1 MILKIEKYFIRRDE
15 MNQQTKNKTK
25 RKEKAVIYEQ
35 TCLAPGIYS
44 LWIKA
49 DMAKEAK
56 AGQFIGVYL
65 NDKTKLLAR
74 PISICDVKPE
84 ESLLR
89 MVYRAGGEGTK
100 LLSTY
105 TQGTEI
111 DVIGILG
118 NGYEN
123 AFDENN
129 INLEGKKIVVIGG
142 GIGIPPMLLAAK
154 TLANANKEIVL
165 GYANNNMFL
174 KDEFDAVPNGKVTI
188 ATDDGSVGTKGTVID
203 AMKANG
209 ITGDIL
215 IACGPM
221 PMLRALKA
229 FAAEN
234 NMDAFIS
241 LEERM
246 ACGIGAC
253 LGCVCKTTKKDHHT
267 NVDNTRIC
275 VEGPVFNANDVEI

>member
-1 MILKIEKYFIRRDE
+1 M
-15 MNQQTKNKTK
+15 K
-25 RKEKAVIYEQ
+25 RKEKAVIFEQ
-35 TCLAPGIYS
+35 TCIAPDIYS
-44 LWIKA
+44 LWIKTS
-49 DMAKEAK
+49 MAKEAK

-65 NDKTKLLAR
+65 NDKTKILAR

-84 ESLLR
+84 EDLLR

-100 LLSTY
+100 LLASY
-105 TQGTEI
+105 EKDTEI
-111 DVIGILG
+111 DVIGVLG
-118 NGYEN
+118 NGYETAFEN
-123 AFDENN
+123 ANVD
-129 INLEGKKIVVIGG
+129 IAGKKIIVIGG
-142 GIGIPPMLLAAK
+142 GIGIPPMLLSAK
-154 TLANANKEIVL
+154 TFADNEKEIVL
-165 GYANNNMFL
+165 GYANSNMFL
-174 KDEFDAVPNGKVTI
+174 KDEFDKVSNSNVTI

-221 PMLRALKA
+221 PMLRALKT
-229 FAAEN
+229 FAEEN
-234 NMDAFIS
+234 NMEAFIS

-275 VEGPVFNANDVEI
+275 VEGPVFNAKDVEI

>member
-1 MILKIEKYFIRRDE
+1 M
-15 MNQQTKNKTK
+15 K
-25 RKEKAVIYEQ
+25 RKEKAVIQSQE
-35 TCLAPGIYS
+35 CLAPGIYS
-44 LWIKA
+44 LWIKTS
-49 DMAKEAK
+49 MAKEAK

-84 ESLLR
+84 EDLLR

-100 LLSTY
+100 LLASY
-105 TQGTEI
+105 KEGTEV
-111 DVIGILG
+111 DVIGVLG
-118 NGYEN
+118 NGYEEAFKN
-123 AFDENN
+123 AGVSLD
-129 INLEGKKIVVIGG
+129 GKKLVIVGG
-142 GIGIPPMLLAAK
+142 GIGIPPMLLSAK
-154 TLANANKEIVL
+154 TFANDKDIVL
-165 GYANNNMFL
+165 GYANDKMFL
-174 KDEFDAVPNGKVTI
+174 KDEFDAVAKVTI

-209 ITGDIL
+209 IKGDIL

-221 PMLRALKA
+221 PMLKALKNYA
-229 FAAEN
+229 DEN
-234 NMDAFIS
+234 GMEAFIS

-267 NVDNTRIC
+267 NVENTRIC
-275 VEGPVFNANDVEI
+275 VEGPVFNAKDVEI